1 MAERKL
7 GIKLSISSGCQF
19 QMLPISCRS
28 TGKVWLTQSHNPC
41 WISQWQFLL
50 HSESFLVWMWV
61 AVRWVN
67 SV

>member
-7 GIKLSISSGCQF
+7 EIELSNSFGCQF

-28 TGKVWLTQSHNPC
+28 TGKVWSTLSHNPY
-41 WISQWQFLL
+41 WISRWQFLL
-50 HSESFLVWMWV
+50 HSESFLVWMGV

-67 SV
+67 SL